1 MLGNMPTFEGPKA
14 DRIRSYMFKGG
25 EGVWI
30 YLPSMLELA
39 PFISP
44 VEGGQFGESRNITE
58 EEYNHAKRILKLE
71 ASDCAYF

>member
-1 MLGNMPTFEGPKA
+1 MPTFEGPKA
-14 DRIRSYMFKGG
+14 DRIRSYMFEGG

-30 YLPSMLELA
+30 YLPSTLELS

-44 VEGGQFGESRNITE
+44 RAGGKFSESRNITE